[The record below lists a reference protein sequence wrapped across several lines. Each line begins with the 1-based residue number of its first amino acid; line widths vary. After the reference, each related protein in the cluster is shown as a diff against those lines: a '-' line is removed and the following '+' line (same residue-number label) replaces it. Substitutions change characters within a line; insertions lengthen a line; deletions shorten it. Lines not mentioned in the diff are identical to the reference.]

1 MYPSK
6 LVLELRE
13 IGEMTILQFVEW
25 KSVCEHFSYF
35 FLTMSCIF
43 QLVFGLKFLAVFTQ
57 FGTKFRCFHS
67 QLVPVSKSETGKFFF
82 YVLAALNFV
91 PVGEKKIMV
100 TPDLNF
106 DFLFSY
112 SIETLLIIYLLLP
125 VIFQHSTMVRSC
137 FHHAFINKEIK

>member
-67 QLVPVSKSETGKFFF
+67 QLVPVSKSETGKFFLRSCCAQF
-82 YVLAALNFV
+82 RTCWRKKNHGYTRFKLWFSILVLYWNTSDNIFTTSCNISAFNN
-91 PVGEKKIMV
+91 GSIM
-100 TPDLNF
+100 L
-106 DFLFSY
+106 S
-112 SIETLLIIYLLLP
+112 
-125 VIFQHSTMVRSC
+125 SC
-137 FHHAFINKEIK
+137 FHQ

>member
-67 QLVPVSKSETGKFFF
+67 QLVPVSKSETGKFFLRSCRAQF
-82 YVLAALNFV
+82 CTCWR
-91 PVGEKKIMV
+91 KKIMV
-100 TPDLNF
+100 TPDLTF